1 MPKANKSCDME
12 ERSQNFLRCFNLNW
26 VLTYIHFQWK
36 KAAMI
41 KLYCNSIS
49 HLEKFNPLTTTYIE
63 YRLLHPHNFEGW
75 YLKSNSSFHFSIS
88 QGDIFELCIF
98 LERLRRRKCI
108 VLPKKSLYTNIPW
121 LNWFHGS
128 LLRWTNV
135 IFFGKNLI

>member
-1 MPKANKSCDME
+1 
-12 ERSQNFLRCFNLNW
+12 
-26 VLTYIHFQWK
+26 
-36 KAAMI
+36 MI

-63 YRLLHPHNFEGW
+63 YRLLHPYNFEGY

-108 VLPKKSLYTNIPW
+108 VLPKKLFIQTYHDSNDFLGP
-121 LNWFHGS
+121 
-128 LLRWTNV
+128 
-135 IFFGKNLI
+135 

>member
-1 MPKANKSCDME
+1 
-12 ERSQNFLRCFNLNW
+12 
-26 VLTYIHFQWK
+26 
-36 KAAMI
+36 MI

-88 QGDIFELCIF
+88 EGDIFELCIF

-108 VLPKKSLYTNIPW
+108 VLPKKLFYTNIPW
-121 LNWFHGS
+121 LNWFPGS
-128 LLRWTNV
+128 LMRWTNV
-135 IFFGKNLI
+135 IFLAKTLSRQRAFFFVQPVTQYYLIGEFVVLLLLQTN